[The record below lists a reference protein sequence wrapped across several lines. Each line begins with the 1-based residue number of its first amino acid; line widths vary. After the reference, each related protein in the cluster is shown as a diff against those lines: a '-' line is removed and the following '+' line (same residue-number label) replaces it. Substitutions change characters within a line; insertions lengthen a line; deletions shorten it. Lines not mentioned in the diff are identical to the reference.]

1 MHRQYRLTDKIKIQ
15 RIPYCRNSYKILEK
29 IRRTRQTDT
38 SNAQIHDR
46 SLSCF
51 GTCALIQTC
60 GVKRALWAQTSNL
73 NSMFANYAEKTYPIE
88 YESKILHI
96 HLCLFHRFTSKT
108 DHLWNWYQQ
117 NARVFFIDN
126 IFVMFSKRDFQ
137 QEIGIPMCRNC
148 APFLADLLLYSY
160 ETDFIQG
167 LLTTRS

>member
-51 GTCALIQTC
+51 GTCALIQTG

-117 NARVFFIDN
+117 NARVFLLTTYLLCLVNVFFN
-126 IFVMFSKRDFQ
+126 RL
-137 QEIGIPMCRNC
+137 IGISMCTNC
-148 APFLADLLLYSY
+148 APLLADLILYSY
-160 ETDFIQG
+160 ETDFMQG

>member
-15 RIPYCRNSYKILEK
+15 RIPYCSNSYKILEK

-51 GTCALIQTC
+51 GTCALIQTG

-108 DHLWNWYQQ
+108 DHL
-117 NARVFFIDN
+117 
-126 IFVMFSKRDFQ
+126 
-137 QEIGIPMCRNC
+137 
-148 APFLADLLLYSY
+148 
-160 ETDFIQG
+160 
-167 LLTTRS
+167 